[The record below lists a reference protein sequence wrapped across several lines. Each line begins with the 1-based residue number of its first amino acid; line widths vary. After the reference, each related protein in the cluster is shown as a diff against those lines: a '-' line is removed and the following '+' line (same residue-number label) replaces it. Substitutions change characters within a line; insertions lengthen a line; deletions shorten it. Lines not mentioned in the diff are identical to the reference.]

1 MSAPDGTTP
10 LAAPRATLPRSVS
23 SDVHRQIVLAAT
35 HAPSVH
41 NTQPW
46 RFASYAEGLDLFAD
60 QARQLPVLDPRG
72 RQLQLSCGAA
82 LLHAQVAARALGLT
96 ADPQLLP
103 DPDDPSHLAR
113 LRLHPGP
120 AASAQELALADAI
133 ELRHTF
139 RDRFDPR
146 RLPATLLERLRL
158 SAESQG
164 AYLRALNDQDDL
176 LALQSFLSRADS
188 TERADPAYLEELAAW
203 VHTDPADDG
212 IPRSALPVDAE
223 RGSSLRLRDFA
234 PAGVDSGATDPR
246 IGPPVAERPDVVVI
260 ISDDDTPTSW
270 LQAGQALG
278 AVLLQAAQEGVLAQ
292 PLGQAT
298 DLSGSRQRLGA
309 ALGLVGIPQ
318 LALRLGY
325 ATGTAATPRRD
336 VADVLTGQDLDG
348 VGPP

>member
-1 MSAPDGTTP
+1 MNAQDDT
-10 LAAPRATLPRSVS
+10 APRAPLPSPAG
-23 SDVHRQIVLAAT
+23 SDLHRQIVAAAT

-46 RFASYAEGLDLFAD
+46 RFASYGQGLDLYAD
-60 QARQLPVLDPRG
+60 LARQLPVLDPRG
-72 RQLQLSCGAA
+72 RQLHLSCGAA

-113 LRLHPGP
+113 LRLQPGP
-120 AASAQELALADAI
+120 ASSEQELALAGAI
-133 ELRHTF
+133 ESRHTF

-146 RLPATLLERLRL
+146 RLPDALLERLRL
-158 SAESQG
+158 SAEVQG
-164 AYLRALNDQDDL
+164 AYLRALDDQDDL
-176 LALQSFLSRADS
+176 LELQSILSRADS
-188 TERADPAYLEELAAW
+188 TERADPAYREELASW
-203 VHTDPADDG
+203 IHTAAADDG
-212 IPRSALPVDAE
+212 IPLSALPVDAE

-234 PAGVDSGATDPR
+234 PGTVGATDR
-246 IGPPVAERPDVVVI
+246 RDEPPIAERPDVVVI

-278 AVLLQAAQEGVLAQ
+278 AVLLRAAQEGVQAQ

-298 DLSGSRQRLGA
+298 DLPGSRQRLGA

-325 ATGTAATPRRD
+325 AAGSAATPRRD
-336 VADVLTGQDLDG
+336 IDDVLAGSDPDSAGL
-348 VGPP
+348 P

>member
-1 MSAPDGTTP
+1 MNAQDDT
-10 LAAPRATLPRSVS
+10 APRAPLPSLAG
-23 SDVHRQIVLAAT
+23 SDLHRQIVTAAT

-46 RFASYAEGLDLFAD
+46 RFASYGQGLDLYAD
-60 QARQLPVLDPRG
+60 LARRLPVLDPRG
-72 RQLQLSCGAA
+72 RQLHLSCGAA

-113 LRLHPGP
+113 LRLQPGP
-120 AASAQELALADAI
+120 AASEQELALAGAI
-133 ELRHTF
+133 ESRHTF
-139 RDRFDPR
+139 RDRFDAR
-146 RLPATLLERLRL
+146 RLPDALLERLRL
-158 SAESQG
+158 SAEVQG
-164 AYLRALNDQDDL
+164 AYLRALDDQDDL
-176 LALQSFLSRADS
+176 LELQSILSRADS
-188 TERADPAYLEELAAW
+188 TERADPAYREELASW
-203 VHTDPADDG
+203 IHTAAADDG
-212 IPRSALPVDAE
+212 IPLSALPVDAE

-234 PAGVDSGATDPR
+234 PATVGSGATDPR
-246 IGPPVAERPDVVVI
+246 DEPPIAERPDVVVI

-278 AVLLQAAQEGVLAQ
+278 AVLLQAAQEGVQAQ

-298 DLSGSRQRLGA
+298 DLPGSRQRLGA

-325 ATGTAATPRRD
+325 ATGSAGTPRRD
-336 VADVLTGQDLDG
+336 IDDVLTGSDPDSAGL
-348 VGPP
+348 P